1 MLKVYIVDDEPLAR
15 DELRYLLLRSKQVE
29 IIGEAESFDE
39 AFEEISSHRPDL
51 VFVDIEISDQNG
63 LQLAKRLQAL
73 NPVPS
78 IVFATAYDEYA
89 LQAFD
94 LGASDYILKP
104 FDEKRIQQTI
114 EKMIQLK
121 ERTRSNPPISP
132 EPRRIA
138 VSLDG
143 RILLIDCQSILY
155 MTSAEGKCTIFT
167 NNQAYTISDTLIM
180 LEKKLS
186 SSIFLRVHRS
196 YLVNVE
202 QITEIEPWF
211 NSTYN
216 IIMKNGVKVPVS
228 RTYVKDLKQL
238 IGF

>member
-15 DELRYLLLRSKQVE
+15 DELRYLLLRSKLVE
-29 IIGEAESFDE
+29 ITGEAAS
-39 AFEEISSHRPDL
+39 FEEALEQISAYQPDL
-51 VFVDIEISDQNG
+51 VFVDIEMTDQNG
-63 LQLAKRLQAL
+63 LQLAKRLQEL
-73 NPVPS
+73 NPIPS
-78 IVFATAYDEYA
+78 IVFATAYDEFA

-114 EKMIQLK
+114 EKIILQK
-121 ERTRSNPPISP
+121 TKRNHAISTNPK
-132 EPRRIA
+132 RIA
-138 VSLDG
+138 VSLEG
-143 RILLIDCQSILY
+143 RILLIDCESILY
-155 MTSAEGKCTIFT
+155 MTSADGKCTIFT
-167 NNQAYTISDTLIM
+167 DNQAYTISETLTM

-186 SSIFLRVHRS
+186 GSMFLRVHRS

-202 QITEIEPWF
+202 HISEIEPWF

-216 IIMKNGVKVPVS
+216 ITMKNGVKVPVS
-228 RTYVKDLKQL
+228 RTYVKDLKEL

>member
-29 IIGEAESFDE
+29 ITGEAESFEE
-39 AFEEISSHRPDL
+39 AFEAISADQPDL
-51 VFVDIEISDQNG
+51 VFVDIEISDHNG
-63 LQLAKRLQAL
+63 LQLAKRLQEL
-73 NPVPS
+73 NPIPS
-78 IVFATAYDEYA
+78 IVFATAYDEFA

-114 EKMIQLK
+114 EKIILQK
-121 ERTRSNPPISP
+121 TKRNPAISTNP
-132 EPRRIA
+132 KRIA
-138 VSLDG
+138 VSLEG
-143 RILLIDCQSILY
+143 RILLIDCESILY

-167 NNQAYTISDTLIM
+167 DNQAYTISETLIM

-186 SSIFLRVHRS
+186 GSIFLRVHRS

-202 QITEIEPWF
+202 HISEIEPWF

-216 IIMKNGVKVPVS
+216 ITMKNGVKVPVS
-228 RTYVKDLKQL
+228 RTYVKDLKEL

>member
-15 DELRYLLLRSKQVE
+15 DELRYLLLRSKLVE
-29 IIGEAESFDE
+29 ITGEAESFE
-39 AFEEISSHRPDL
+39 KALEQISAYQPDL
-51 VFVDIEISDQNG
+51 VFVDIEMTDQNG
-63 LQLAKRLQAL
+63 LQLAKRLQEL
-73 NPVPS
+73 NPIPS
-78 IVFATAYDEYA
+78 IVFATAYDEFA

-114 EKMIQLK
+114 EKIILQK
-121 ERTRSNPPISP
+121 TKRNHAISTNPK
-132 EPRRIA
+132 RIA
-138 VSLDG
+138 VSLEG
-143 RILLIDCQSILY
+143 RILLIDCDSILY
-155 MTSAEGKCTIFT
+155 MTSADGKCTIFT
-167 NNQAYTISDTLIM
+167 DNQAYTISETLTM

-186 SSIFLRVHRS
+186 GSMFLRVHRS

-202 QITEIEPWF
+202 HISEIEPWF

-216 IIMKNGVKVPVS
+216 ITMKNGVKVPVS
-228 RTYVKDLKQL
+228 RTYVKDLKEL

>member
-15 DELRYLLLRSKQVE
+15 DELRYLLLRSKLVE
-29 IIGEAESFDE
+29 ITGEAESFE
-39 AFEEISSHRPDL
+39 KALEQISAYQPDL
-51 VFVDIEISDQNG
+51 VFVDIEMTDQNG
-63 LQLAKRLQAL
+63 LQLAKRLQEL
-73 NPVPS
+73 NPIPS
-78 IVFATAYDEYA
+78 IVFATAYDEFA

-114 EKMIQLK
+114 EKIILQK
-121 ERTRSNPPISP
+121 TKRNPAILPNP
-132 EPRRIA
+132 KRIA
-138 VSLDG
+138 VSLEG
-143 RILLIDCQSILY
+143 RILLIDCESILY

-167 NNQAYTISDTLIM
+167 GNQAYTISETLMM

-186 SSIFLRVHRS
+186 GSMFLRVHRS

-202 QITEIEPWF
+202 HISEIEPWF

-216 IIMKNGVKVPVS
+216 ITMKNGVKVPVS
-228 RTYVKDLKQL
+228 RTYVKDLKEL

>member
-15 DELRYLLLRSKQVE
+15 DELRYLLLRSKLVE
-29 IIGEAESFDE
+29 ITGEAAS
-39 AFEEISSHRPDL
+39 FEEALEQISAYQPDL
-51 VFVDIEISDQNG
+51 VFVDIEMTDQNG
-63 LQLAKRLQAL
+63 LQLAKRLQEL
-73 NPVPS
+73 NPIPS
-78 IVFATAYDEYA
+78 IVFATAYDEFA

-114 EKMIQLK
+114 EKIILQK
-121 ERTRSNPPISP
+121 TKRNHAISTNPK
-132 EPRRIA
+132 RIA
-138 VSLDG
+138 VSLEG
-143 RILLIDCQSILY
+143 RILLIDCDSILY
-155 MTSAEGKCTIFT
+155 MTSADGKCTIFT
-167 NNQAYTISDTLIM
+167 DNQAYTISETLTM

-186 SSIFLRVHRS
+186 GSMFLRVHRS

-202 QITEIEPWF
+202 HISEIEPWF

-216 IIMKNGVKVPVS
+216 ITMKNGVKVPVS
-228 RTYVKDLKQL
+228 RTYVKDLKEL